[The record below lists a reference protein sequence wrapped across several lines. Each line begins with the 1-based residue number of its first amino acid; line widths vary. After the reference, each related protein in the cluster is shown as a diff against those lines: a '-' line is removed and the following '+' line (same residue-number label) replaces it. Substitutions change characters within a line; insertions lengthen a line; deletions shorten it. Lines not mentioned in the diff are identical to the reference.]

1 MFDDLEQAEK
11 KLYESVYS
19 DFEKTLNEQ
28 QKRIDTLNDFIKA
41 VGVENIKRIHLNKQV
56 YYKEE
61 FSKWVF

>member
-1 MFDDLEQAEK
+1 MFDELEQAEK
-11 KLYESVYS
+11 KLTESVYS

-41 VGVENIKRIHLNKQV
+41 VGVENIKRIHCNGQV

-61 FSKWVF
+61 F